1 MTLPNSSTQSSGVTA
16 TNSNQ
21 NPLPGSSTQT
31 GGVTGTNS
39 NQTPRPDTSSQSGG
53 VTEPVSDKSSTPGSG
68 SGTSGTL
75 ATNSHQTPVPGL
87 LTTETHTTHAST
99 TNSDTLSPRT
109 TVLDSTG
116 ARTTMSSS
124 TPAPSEV
131 DGGSENIVFIIETSV
146 AAFTVDVQD
155 KFRKALTQI
164 YEVELLGVTILSIET
179 YDEARRRLLQLYID
193 RIKVSVLIKYD
204 RIPSLRNPIAIDA
217 LSTKMAEDG
226 LPSAIVA
233 SVTVIPIKNN
243 ISTPAP
249 KDDVE
254 RPFWAYFLR
263 EWGWFFLAGVLAVIL
278 VCAPI
283 LVVISAV
290 AGFGTGNNFL

>member
-1 MTLPNSSTQSSGVTA
+1 
-16 TNSNQ
+16 
-21 NPLPGSSTQT
+21 
-31 GGVTGTNS
+31 
-39 NQTPRPDTSSQSGG
+39 
-53 VTEPVSDKSSTPGSG
+53 
-68 SGTSGTL
+68 
-75 ATNSHQTPVPGL
+75 
-87 LTTETHTTHAST
+87 
-99 TNSDTLSPRT
+99 
-109 TVLDSTG
+109 
-116 ARTTMSSS
+116 
-124 TPAPSEV
+124 
-131 DGGSENIVFIIETSV
+131 V

-164 YEVELLGVTILSIET
+164 YEVELSGVTILSIET

-193 RIKVSVLIKYD
+193 RIKVTVLIKYD

-243 ISTPAP
+243 VSTPAP

-283 LVVISAV
+283 LVVI
-290 AGFGTGNNFL
+290 FGCCWIRDRKQFPLGDGNLPNVNGAKYQPCPICTGCSDINCAHTLSHIHRDPRMLHTRV

>member
-1 MTLPNSSTQSSGVTA
+1 
-16 TNSNQ
+16 
-21 NPLPGSSTQT
+21 
-31 GGVTGTNS
+31 
-39 NQTPRPDTSSQSGG
+39 
-53 VTEPVSDKSSTPGSG
+53 
-68 SGTSGTL
+68 
-75 ATNSHQTPVPGL
+75 
-87 LTTETHTTHAST
+87 
-99 TNSDTLSPRT
+99 
-109 TVLDSTG
+109 
-116 ARTTMSSS
+116 MSSS

-193 RIKVSVLIKYD
+193 RIKVTVLIKYD

-278 VCAPI
+278 VFAPI
-283 LVVISAV
+283 LVLIFCCCWIRDRKQFPSGESNQKGIIASTV
-290 AGFGTGNNFL
+290 TGGSYQPCPICIGCSDVNCAHTLSHFHRDPRMLHTRV